1 MSTRGGAAK
10 GGWSAVAVCAV
21 VATVAGCTGTPTAPR
36 VEREAKAPATTAP
49 APPRRGGGYYQDD
62 GPGDSAPPDL
72 DRIAD
77 AEPRAEA
84 LHRFAN
90 SPYVVFGRQ
99 YVPEREVRPLKQRG
113 VGSWYGR
120 KFHGQKTAS
129 GEVYDMYSM
138 TAAHPTLPIPSYAR
152 VTNVT
157 NGRAVVVRVN
167 DRGPFLHNRVID
179 LSYAAAWKLGYL
191 EQGSALVEVESLL
204 PDRTL
209 VASPS
214 GVSPLLAA
222 VPSQGP
228 ERAAAVP
235 RAPEAPPIEPTRV
248 PVEAEP
254 GGIYLQLGAFADRDN
269 AENFRARLA
278 LELATLDR
286 PAELYRKD
294 GLFRLH
300 VGPYR
305 TRAEAVAAADRLRD
319 ALDVKPHVVVR

>member
-1 MSTRGGAAK
+1 VSAEEKNRKVALCAIAAI
-10 GGWSAVAVCAV
+10 
-21 VATVAGCTGTPTAPR
+21 VAGCASVPSAPR
-36 VEREAKAPATTAP
+36 IEREVKAPATTTP
-49 APPRRGGGYYQDD
+49 APPRRGGGYYLDD
-62 GPGDSAPPDL
+62 GPGDSPPPEL

-77 AEPRAEA
+77 AEPRAEV

-129 GEVYDMYSM
+129 GELYDMYAM

-152 VTNVT
+152 VTSAA
-157 NGRAVVVRVN
+157 NGRSVIVRVN
-167 DRGPFLHNRVID
+167 DRGPFLHDRVID
-179 LSYAAAWKLGYL
+179 LSYAAAWKLGYI
-191 EQGSALVEVESLL
+191 EQGSALVEVETLL
-204 PDRTL
+204 PDRTHI
-209 VASPS
+209 AT
-214 GVSPLLAA
+214 A
-222 VPSQGP
+222 PSQWP
-228 ERAAAVP
+228 ERGAVVP
-235 RAPEAPPIEPTRV
+235 RAAEALPPEATRV

-278 LELATLDR
+278 LEFATLDR
-286 PAELYRKD
+286 PAEVYRKD
-294 GLFRLH
+294 GIFRLH

-305 TRAEAVAAADRLRD
+305 TRADALAAADRLKD

>member
-1 MSTRGGAAK
+1 VSTGDRQAGSRKNAVALCAVAAILAGCESTRP
-10 GGWSAVAVCAV
+10 
-21 VATVAGCTGTPTAPR
+21 TPH
-36 VEREAKAPATTAP
+36 VERAAKAPVTTAP
-49 APPRRGGGYYQDD
+49 ALPRRGGGYYLDD
-62 GPGDSAPPDL
+62 GPGDGPPPDL

-77 AEPRAEA
+77 AQPRAEP

-129 GEVYDMYSM
+129 GEVYDMYAM

-152 VTNVT
+152 VTNVA

-191 EQGSALVEVESLL
+191 EQGSAFVEVETLL
-204 PDRTL
+204 ADRMLAAGPL
-209 VASPS
+209 V
-214 GVSPLLAA
+214 AA

-228 ERAAAVP
+228 ERAPTAPRVP
-235 RAPEAPPIEPTRV
+235 DTPSIDATRV

-278 LELATLDR
+278 LEIATLDR

-319 ALDVKPHVVVR
+319 ALDLRPHVVVR

>member
-1 MSTRGGAAK
+1 
-10 GGWSAVAVCAV
+10 
-21 VATVAGCTGTPTAPR
+21 VAGCASAPTPPR
-36 VEREAKAPATTAP
+36 VEREVKAPATTTP
-49 APPRRGGGYYQDD
+49 APPRRGGGYYLDD
-62 GPGDSAPPDL
+62 GPGDGAPPDL
-72 DRIAD
+72 ERIAD

-90 SPYVVFGRQ
+90 NPYVVFGRQ
-99 YVPEREVRPLKQRG
+99 YVPEREVRPFKQRG

-129 GEVYDMYSM
+129 GEVYDMYAM

-152 VTNVT
+152 VTNVA

-167 DRGPFLHNRVID
+167 DRGPFLHNRVVD

-214 GVSPLLAA
+214 GASPLLAA

-235 RAPEAPPIEPTRV
+235 RAPEAPPLEPTRV

-278 LELATLDR
+278 LEIATLDR

-319 ALDVKPHVVVR
+319 ALDLKPHVVVR

>member
-1 MSTRGGAAK
+1 MSTGDAK
-10 GGWSAVAVCAV
+10 SRCGRRAVALCAI
-21 VATVAGCTGTPTAPR
+21 AAILTGCASAPTAPR
-36 VEREAKAPATTAP
+36 IEREAKAPAPASVP
-49 APPRRGGGYYQDD
+49 APSRRGGGYYLDD
-62 GPGDSAPPDL
+62 GPGDGPPPEL

-77 AEPRAEA
+77 AEPRAEP

-99 YVPEREVRPLKQRG
+99 YVPEREVRPFKQRG

-129 GEVYDMYSM
+129 GEVYDMYAM
-138 TAAHPTLPIPSYAR
+138 TAAHPTLPLPSYAR
-152 VTNVT
+152 VTNVA
-157 NGRAVVVRVN
+157 NGRTVVVRVN
-167 DRGPFLHNRVID
+167 DRGPFLNNRVID

-191 EQGSALVEVESLL
+191 EQGSALVEVETLL

-209 VASPS
+209 VAT
-214 GVSPLLAA
+214 A
-222 VPSQGP
+222 PSQGP
-228 ERAAAVP
+228 ERGTALP
-235 RAPEAPPIEPTRV
+235 RAAEAPPPEATRV

-278 LELATLDR
+278 LEFATLDR
-286 PAELYRKD
+286 PAEVYRKD
-294 GLFRLH
+294 GIFRLH

-305 TRAEAVAAADRLRD
+305 TRAEALAAADRLKE

>member
-1 MSTRGGAAK
+1 
-10 GGWSAVAVCAV
+10 V
-21 VATVAGCTGTPTAPR
+21 
-36 VEREAKAPATTAP
+36 
-49 APPRRGGGYYQDD
+49 
-62 GPGDSAPPDL
+62 PG
-72 DRIAD
+72 
-77 AEPRAEA
+77 
-84 LHRFAN
+84 
-90 SPYVVFGRQ
+90 
-99 YVPEREVRPLKQRG
+99 REVRPFKQRG

-129 GEVYDMYSM
+129 GEVYDMYAM

-152 VTNVT
+152 VTNVAT
-157 NGRAVVVRVN
+157 GHAVVVRVN
-167 DRGPFLHNRVID
+167 DRGPFLHSRVID
-179 LSYAAAWKLGYL
+179 LSYAAAWKLGYV
-191 EQGSALVEVESLL
+191 EQGSALVEVETIL

-209 VASPS
+209 VA
-214 GVSPLLAA
+214 AA
-222 VPSQGP
+222 PSQWP
-228 ERAAAVP
+228 ERVP
-235 RAPEAPPIEPTRV
+235 PASRAPEAPPPDPLRV

-278 LELATLDR
+278 LEIATLDR

-319 ALDVKPHVVVR
+319 ALDLKPHVVVR

>member
-1 MSTRGGAAK
+1 MSAGDWEATSRKNGVALC
-10 GGWSAVAVCAV
+10 AVAAIL
-21 VATVAGCTGTPTAPR
+21 AGCESAPTTPR
-36 VEREAKAPATTAP
+36 IEREAKAPVTTTP
-49 APPRRGGGYYQDD
+49 ALPRRGGGYYLDD
-62 GPGDSAPPDL
+62 GPGDSPPPDL

-77 AEPRAEA
+77 ADPRAEP

-129 GEVYDMYSM
+129 GEVYDMYAM

-152 VTNVT
+152 VTNVA

-191 EQGSALVEVESLL
+191 DQGSAIVEVETIPS
-204 PDRTL
+204 DRTM
-209 VASPS
+209 AA
-214 GVSPLLAA
+214 GPLLAA
-222 VPSQGP
+222 IPSQGP
-228 ERAAAVP
+228 D
-235 RAPEAPPIEPTRV
+235 RAPAAPRVPDTPSVEATRV
-248 PVEAEP
+248 PVEAGP

>member
-1 MSTRGGAAK
+1 MSTRGGAAA
-10 GGWSAVAVCAV
+10 GGWRAVVLCAV
-21 VATVAGCTGTPTAPR
+21 VATLAGCTGTPTTPR
-36 VEREAKAPATTAP
+36 GEREAKAPATTAP

-62 GPGDSAPPDL
+62 GPGDGAPPEL

-77 AEPRAEA
+77 AEPRIEA
-84 LHRFAN
+84 MHRFAN
-90 SPYVVFGRQ
+90 NPYVVFGRQ

-113 VGSWYGR
+113 IGSWYGR

-129 GEVYDMYSM
+129 GEVYDMYAM

-152 VTNVT
+152 VTNVA
-157 NGRAVVVRVN
+157 NGRTVVVRVN
-167 DRGPFLHNRVID
+167 DRGPFLHDRVID
-179 LSYAAAWKLGYL
+179 LSYVAAWKLGYV
-191 EQGSALVEVESLL
+191 EQGSALVEVETLWS
-204 PDRTL
+204 DRMLST
-209 VASPS
+209 
-214 GVSPLLAA
+214 GPLLAS
-222 VPSQGP
+222 VPPQGTERTAAAP
-228 ERAAAVP
+228 RAADTMPV
-235 RAPEAPPIEPTRV
+235 EATRV
-248 PVEAEP
+248 PVETGP

-294 GLFRLH
+294 GLFRVH

-305 TRAEAVAAADRLRD
+305 TRAEAAAAADRLRD

>member
-1 MSTRGGAAK
+1 MSAGEKNRKVALCAIAAI
-10 GGWSAVAVCAV
+10 
-21 VATVAGCTGTPTAPR
+21 VAGCASVPSAPR
-36 VEREAKAPATTAP
+36 IEREVKAPATTTP
-49 APPRRGGGYYQDD
+49 APPRRGGGYYLDD
-62 GPGDSAPPDL
+62 GPGDSPSPEL

-77 AEPRAEA
+77 AEPRVEV

-129 GEVYDMYSM
+129 GELYDMYAM

-152 VTNVT
+152 VTSAA
-157 NGRAVVVRVN
+157 NGRSVIVRVN

-179 LSYAAAWKLGYL
+179 LSYAAAWKLGYI
-191 EQGSALVEVESLL
+191 EQGSALVEIETLL
-204 PDRTL
+204 SDRTL
-209 VASPS
+209 VVSPLV
-214 GVSPLLAA
+214 VSPLLAA
-222 VPSQGP
+222 APSQWP
-228 ERAAAVP
+228 ERGAIVP
-235 RAPEAPPIEPTRV
+235 RAAEAPPPEATRV

-278 LELATLDR
+278 LEFTTLDR
-286 PAELYRKD
+286 PAEVYRKD
-294 GLFRLH
+294 GIFRLH

-305 TRAEAVAAADRLRD
+305 TRADALAAADRLKD

>member
-1 MSTRGGAAK
+1 MIAAQRQPRAVYR
-10 GGWSAVAVCAV
+10 AVALCAV
-21 VATVAGCTGTPTAPR
+21 AAVIAGCASDPTEPR
-36 VEREAKAPATTAP
+36 IEREAKAPMTAPAP
-49 APPRRGGGYYQDD
+49 APPRRGGGYYMDD
-62 GPGDSAPPDL
+62 GPGDGPPPDL

-77 AEPRAEA
+77 AVPRAET

-99 YVPEREVRPLKQRG
+99 YVPGRELRPLKQRG

-129 GEVYDMYSM
+129 GEVYDMYAI

-152 VTNVT
+152 VTSVAT
-157 NGRAVVVRVN
+157 GRSVVVRVN
-167 DRGPFLHNRVID
+167 DRGPFLHDRIID
-179 LSYAAAWKLGYL
+179 LSYAAAWKLGYV
-191 EQGSALVEVESLL
+191 EQGSALVEVEAIV

-209 VASPS
+209 VA
-214 GVSPLLAA
+214 AA
-222 VPSQGP
+222 PSQWP
-228 ERAAAVP
+228 ERAAPAP
-235 RAPEAPPIEPTRV
+235 RAPEAPPSGALHV

-254 GGIYLQLGAFADRDN
+254 GGIYLQLGAFSDRDN

-278 LELATLDR
+278 LEFAALDR
-286 PAELYRKD
+286 PAEVYRRE
-294 GLFRLH
+294 GYYRLH

-305 TRAEAVAAADRLRD
+305 TRAEANAAADRLKD

>member
-1 MSTRGGAAK
+1 VSAGDRAARRGKGAIAL
-10 GGWSAVAVCAV
+10 CAI
-21 VATVAGCTGTPTAPR
+21 AAIMAGCESAPR
-36 VEREAKAPATTAP
+36 PPRIEREVKAPATTTP
-49 APPRRGGGYYQDD
+49 APPRRGGGYYLDD

-77 AEPRAEA
+77 AEPRAEPP
-84 LHRFAN
+84 HRFAN

-129 GEVYDMYSM
+129 GEVYDMYAM

-152 VTNVT
+152 VTNVA

-179 LSYAAAWKLGYL
+179 LSYAAAWKLGYV
-191 EQGSALVEVESLL
+191 EQGSALVEVETIL
-204 PDRTL
+204 PDRTV
-209 VASPS
+209 VA
-214 GVSPLLAA
+214 AA
-222 VPSQGP
+222 PSQWP
-228 ERAAAVP
+228 ERAPPAA
-235 RAPEAPPIEPTRV
+235 RAPEAPPPDALRV

-278 LELATLDR
+278 LEIATLDR

-319 ALDVKPHVVVR
+319 ALDLKPHVVVR